1 MLASQNDTILLVKR
15 AQAGDVESFAMLVQ
29 SHQHEI
35 CGYLAGLL
43 GNHDDACDFAQQV
56 FIKAWLNIGTLK
68 NPSCFTAWLRQIA
81 RNLTYDYWRGRS
93 KKVLY
98 VSWEHL
104 AENNPVEGAD
114 GPEDSIAEAELV
126 KLALAELSFK
136 LRQCL
141 LLGVVYGFSHDEIA
155 ERVGIGE
162 ASVGTYISSARKQFR
177 VIYRRLQSEQEKE
190 VQSHER
196 YKVYTLHYVG
206 GDTCHS
212 MSW

>member
-29 SHQHEI
+29 SHQREI

-43 GNHDDACDFAQQV
+43 GNREDACDFAQQV

-68 NPSCFTAWLRQIA
+68 NASCFTAWLRHIA
-81 RNLTYDYWRGRS
+81 RNLTYDYWRGKS

-98 VSWEHL
+98 VSWEYL
-104 AENNPVEGAD
+104 AENNAVEGAD
-114 GPEDSIAEAELV
+114 GPEDSIVEAELL

-136 LRQCL
+136 LRQCF
-141 LLGVVYGFSHDEIA
+141 LLGVMYGFPHDEIA

-162 ASVGTYISSARKQFR
+162 ASVGTYISSARKQLR
-177 VIYRRLQSEQEKE
+177 AIYRRLQSEQEKE
-190 VQSHER
+190 VQSHEKF
-196 YKVYTLHYVG
+196 KVYTPHYAG
-206 GDTCHS
+206 SDTCHS
-212 MSW
+212 ISG

>member
-15 AQAGDVESFAMLVQ
+15 TQAGDVESFAMLVQ

-35 CGYLAGLL
+35 CRYLAGLL
-43 GNHDDACDFAQQV
+43 GNREDAFDFAQQV

-81 RNLTYDYWRGRS
+81 RNLIYDYWRGKS
-93 KKVLY
+93 KKVHY

-104 AENNPVEGAD
+104 AENNAVEGAD

-126 KLALAELSFK
+126 KMALAELSFK

-155 ERVGIGE
+155 ERLGIGE

-177 VIYRRLQSEQEKE
+177 VIYRRLQSEQVNE
-190 VQSHER
+190 VQAHER
-196 YKVYTLHYVG
+196 FKVYTMQYMRSE
-206 GDTCHS
+206 TCHS
-212 MSW
+212 MSG